1 MPNENASFQE
11 FNSPDAKEKMES
23 DVKDV
28 EFIRVPYKSN
38 RVVVF
43 NSKLY
48 HVTDNINFKDNYI
61 DRRVNVTFLYK

>member
-1 MPNENASFQE
+1 
-11 FNSPDAKEKMES
+11 MES